1 MTQKL
6 RDYLR
11 RDGWLVAALAF
22 VVVLCLALGVMDTS
36 GAAQTTDEARLSRVL
51 SAMAGAG
58 TVDVAVYYDDATPC
72 GAVIVAD
79 GAGDAAVRIRLAG
92 AVTTLLGL
100 DASRVAVYER
110 EGAH

>member
-1 MTQKL
+1 MIQRL

-11 RDGWLVAALAF
+11 RDGWLVAALLL
-22 VVVLCLALGVMDTS
+22 VVALCLMLGAS
-36 GAAQTTDEARLSRVL
+36 EGSHAAQSADEARLSRVL

-58 TVDVAVYYDDATPC
+58 TVDVAIYYDDAAPC
-72 GAVIVAD
+72 GAVVVAD
-79 GAGDAAVRIRLAG
+79 GAGDAAVRIRLTS

-110 EGAH
+110 EGVH

>member
-11 RDGWLVAALAF
+11 KDGWLVAALLL
-22 VVVLCLALGVMDTS
+22 VVALCLALGASDRAAS
-36 GAAQTTDEARLSRVL
+36 AQTAEEARLSRVL
-51 SAMAGAG
+51 SAVAGAG
-58 TVDVAVYYDDATPC
+58 TVSVAVYYDNAVPC

-79 GAGDAAVRIRLAG
+79 GAGDATVRIRLAG

-110 EGAH
+110 EGGH

>member
-22 VVVLCLALGVMDTS
+22 VVALCLALGASETS
-36 GAAQTTDEARLSRVL
+36 RVAQTSDEARLSRVL

-58 TVDVAVYYDDATPC
+58 TVDVAVYYDDAVPC
-72 GAVIVAD
+72 GAVVVAD

-110 EGAH
+110 EGDH

>member
-6 RDYLR
+6 REYLR
-11 RDGWLVAALAF
+11 KDGWLVAALLF
-22 VVVLCLALGVMDTS
+22 VVALCLALGAMETRAPSQTS
-36 GAAQTTDEARLSRVL
+36 EEARLSRVL

-58 TVDVAVYYDDATPC
+58 TVDVAVYYDEAVPC

-110 EGAH
+110 EGVH

>member
-6 RDYLR
+6 REYLR
-11 RDGWLVAALAF
+11 KDGWLMAALAI
-22 VVVLCLALGVMDTS
+22 VVALCLMLGASENNKIALTS
-36 GAAQTTDEARLSRVL
+36 DEARLSRVL

-58 TVDVAVYYDDATPC
+58 AVDVAVYYDDAVPC
-72 GAVIVAD
+72 GAVVVAD

-100 DASRVAVYER
+100 DTNRVAVYER

>member
-1 MTQKL
+1 MMPKL

-11 RDGWLVAALAF
+11 RDGWLVAALLLIVA
-22 VVVLCLALGVMDTS
+22 LCLALSASEGVRP
-36 GAAQTTDEARLSRVL
+36 AQTDDEARLCRVL

-58 TVDVAVYYDDATPC
+58 TVDVAVYYDDAVPC

-100 DASRVAVYER
+100 DGSRVAVYER
-110 EGAH
+110 EGEH

>member
-11 RDGWLVAALAF
+11 KDGWLVAALLL
-22 VVVLCLALGVMDTS
+22 VVALCLAM
-36 GAAQTTDEARLSRVL
+36 GASEKRVVAQTADEARLSRVL
-51 SAMAGAG
+51 SAMSGAG
-58 TVDVAVYYDDATPC
+58 TVEVAVYYDDAIPC

-79 GAGDAAVRIRLAG
+79 GAGDAAVRIRLTG

-110 EGAH
+110 EGGH

>member
-1 MTQKL
+1 MTQKF

-11 RDGWLVAALAF
+11 RDGWLVAALLL
-22 VVVLCLALGVMDTS
+22 VVALCLALGVS
-36 GAAQTTDEARLSRVL
+36 ENSPSAQTADEARLSRVL

-58 TVDVAVYYDDATPC
+58 AVDVAVYYDEAVPC
-72 GAVIVAD
+72 GAVVIAD
-79 GAGDAAVRIRLAG
+79 GAADPAVRIRLAG

-110 EGAH
+110 KGER

>member
-11 RDGWLVAALAF
+11 RDGWLVAALAL
-22 VVVLCLALGVMDTS
+22 VVALCLMLGSAES
-36 GAAQTTDEARLSRVL
+36 GKSAQTSDEARLSRVL

-58 TVDVAVYYDDATPC
+58 KVDVAVYYDDTVPC
-72 GAVIVAD
+72 GAVVVAD
-79 GAGDAAVRIRLAG
+79 GAGDAAVRIRLSG

-110 EGAH
+110 EGEH

>member
-6 RDYLR
+6 REYLR
-11 RDGWLVAALAF
+11 KDGWLMAALAI
-22 VVVLCLALGVMDTS
+22 VVALCLML
-36 GAAQTTDEARLSRVL
+36 GAAENGRVAQTSDEARLSRVL

-58 TVDVAVYYDDATPC
+58 TVDVAVYYDNAVPC
-72 GAVIVAD
+72 GAVVVAD

-100 DASRVAVYER
+100 DTGRVAVYER
-110 EGAH
+110 EGSH

>member
-1 MTQKL
+1 MNQKL

-11 RDGWLVAALAF
+11 KDGWLVAALLL
-22 VVVLCLALGVMDTS
+22 VVALCLALS
-36 GAAQTTDEARLSRVL
+36 ASEGAKTAQTADEARLSRVL

-58 TVDVAVYYDDATPC
+58 TVEVAVYYDDAAPC

-79 GAGDAAVRIRLAG
+79 GAGDAAVRIQLAG

-100 DASRVAVYER
+100 DLSRVAVYQR
-110 EGAH
+110 EGVH

>member
-6 RDYLR
+6 REYLR
-11 RDGWLVAALAF
+11 KDGWLMAALVI
-22 VVVLCLALGVMDTS
+22 VVALCLILGASERSTP
-36 GAAQTTDEARLSRVL
+36 AQTSDEARLCRVL

-58 TVDVAVYYDDATPC
+58 KVDVAVYYDDAAPC
-72 GAVIVAD
+72 GAVVVAD

>member
-1 MTQKL
+1 MTHKL

-11 RDGWLVAALAF
+11 RDGWLVAALAL
-22 VVVLCLALGVMDTS
+22 VIVLCLALGAADGS
-36 GAAQTTDEARLSRVL
+36 RAAQTSEEARLSRVL

-58 TVDVAVYYDDATPC
+58 AVDVAVYYDDAVPC

-110 EGAH
+110 EGER

>member
-6 RDYLR
+6 RDYLH
-11 RDGWLVAALAF
+11 RDGWLVAAMLL
-22 VVVLCLALGVMDTS
+22 VVILCLALGAMES
-36 GAAQTTDEARLSRVL
+36 RQASQTDDEARLSRVL

-58 TVDVAVYYDDATPC
+58 TVDVAVYYDGAVPC
-72 GAVIVAD
+72 GAVVVAD
-79 GAGDAAVRIRLAG
+79 GASDAAVRIRLAG

-110 EGAH
+110 EGDH

>member
-11 RDGWLVAALAF
+11 KEGWLVAALLL
-22 VVVLCLALGVMDTS
+22 VVALCLALGAS
-36 GAAQTTDEARLSRVL
+36 ENGSAAHTPEEARLSRVL

-58 TVDVAVYYDDATPC
+58 AVDVAIYYDDAVPC

-79 GAGDAAVRIRLAG
+79 GAGDAAVRVRLAG

-100 DASRVAVYER
+100 DLSRVAVYER
-110 EGAH
+110 EGVH

>member
-1 MTQKL
+1 MTHKL
-6 RDYLR
+6 REYLHK
-11 RDGWLVAALAF
+11 DGWLLGALAA
-22 VVVLCLALGVMDTS
+22 VVALCLML
-36 GAAQTTDEARLSRVL
+36 GAAESNKVAQTSDEARLSRVL

-58 TVDVAVYYDDATPC
+58 TVDVAVYYDDTIPC
-72 GAVIVAD
+72 GAVVVAD

-100 DASRVAVYER
+100 DAGRVAVYER

>member
-11 RDGWLVAALAF
+11 KDGWLAAALLLLVA
-22 VVVLCLALGVMDTS
+22 LCLAM
-36 GAAQTTDEARLSRVL
+36 GASEKRDATQTADEARLSRVL
-51 SAMAGAG
+51 SLMSGAG
-58 TVDVAVYYDDATPC
+58 TVDVAVYYDDAIPC

-79 GAGDAAVRIRLAG
+79 GAGDAAVRIRLTG

-110 EGAH
+110 EGGH

>member
-11 RDGWLVAALAF
+11 KDGWLAAALLL
-22 VVVLCLALGVMDTS
+22 VVALCLAMGASEKRDTT
-36 GAAQTTDEARLSRVL
+36 QTADEARLSRVL
-51 SAMAGAG
+51 SLMSGAG
-58 TVDVAVYYDDATPC
+58 TVDVAVYYDDAIPC

-79 GAGDAAVRIRLAG
+79 GAGDAAVRIRLTG

-110 EGAH
+110 EGGH

>member
-1 MTQKL
+1 MMPKL
-6 RDYLR
+6 REALR
-11 RDGWLVAALAF
+11 RDGWLVAALAL
-22 VVVLCLALGVMDTS
+22 VVVLCLAM
-36 GAAQTTDEARLSRVL
+36 GASEGSRSAQTEDEARLSRVL

-58 TVDVAVYYDDATPC
+58 GVDVAIYYDGAVPC

-79 GAGDAAVRIRLAG
+79 GAGDAAMRIRLTG

-110 EGAH
+110 EGVH